1 MKPIRFI
8 YSIYLILSIF
18 TISET
23 SLAQVNFWTQT
34 SIDTGNIKSI
44 GADSGGYIYAY
55 VRYDGLY
62 QSTNNGVTWSLTG
75 LTTGIHPNLEV
86 GSYAINSSND
96 IFVGTNGLGI
106 YRSSDQGT
114 SWVQMNT
121 GLTNLVIYSLAINP
135 AGHIF
140 AATGAGIYYT
150 ENSGLTWI
158 QTNFT
163 NPTESIAIKSNG
175 YIFAADV
182 SGSVY
187 RSTDNGVSWTN
198 IPNGLS
204 TATIILLAI
213 NHNGDVFAASFFG
226 LYKTE
231 NDGNSWTHLIPIN
244 GMIHSLVINS
254 IDHIFVGFDGGVSR
268 SVNNGTN
275 WEEINAGLT
284 NPHVRSLGINID
296 GIIFAGTYDGGIF
309 RSIESTTA
317 IEDYNHEIVPT
328 FVLEQNY
335 PNPFNPV
342 TNIGFRIA
350 DRGFV
355 SLKVYDVTGREIV
368 TLVAENL
375 IPGDYQYRWDAE
387 KFASGLYFYKIT
399 AGSFTKTRK
408 MILIK

>member
-1 MKPIRFI
+1 
-8 YSIYLILSIF
+8 
-18 TISET
+18 
-23 SLAQVNFWTQT
+23 
-34 SIDTGNIKSI
+34 
-44 GADSGGYIYAY
+44 
-55 VRYDGLY
+55 
-62 QSTNNGVTWSLTG
+62 
-75 LTTGIHPNLEV
+75 
-86 GSYAINSSND
+86 
-96 IFVGTNGLGI
+96 
-106 YRSSDQGT
+106 
-114 SWVQMNT
+114 
-121 GLTNLVIYSLAINP
+121 VIYSLAINP